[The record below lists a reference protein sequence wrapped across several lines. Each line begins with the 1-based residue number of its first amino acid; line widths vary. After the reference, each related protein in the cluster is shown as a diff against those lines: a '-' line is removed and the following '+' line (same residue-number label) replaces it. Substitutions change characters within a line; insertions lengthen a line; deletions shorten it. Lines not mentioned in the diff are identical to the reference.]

1 MFVCVLSNN
10 YVAERAQFEHCA
22 EKSLQ
27 MKSEEE
33 QRLFVL
39 CGLDASSPRQ
49 TFPAAERAEGAAGAG
64 GGGGLLSAITGEKR
78 VGVLAVAAAAPE
90 ITMNVYLG
98 EYECMGRH
106 NRFT

>member
-1 MFVCVLSNN
+1 MPLLLGK
-10 YVAERAQFEHCA
+10 R
-22 EKSLQ
+22 
-27 MKSEEE
+27 
-33 QRLFVL
+33 
-39 CGLDASSPRQ
+39 SPRQ
-49 TFPAAERAEGAAGAG
+49 REQRELRELE

-78 VGVLAVAAAAPE
+78 VGVLAAAAAAPE